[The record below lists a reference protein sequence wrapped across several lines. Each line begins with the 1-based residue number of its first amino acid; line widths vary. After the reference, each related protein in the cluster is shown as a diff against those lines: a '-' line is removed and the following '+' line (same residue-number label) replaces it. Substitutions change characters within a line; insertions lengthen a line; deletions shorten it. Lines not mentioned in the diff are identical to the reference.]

1 MLGAICHESHRNI
14 WTCRSSCGSHAIGM
28 TDGLTYTFAL
38 ANICVMELTVAQ
50 VAEQYG
56 RTERFVQQAVRSGD
70 LAALRLVGRLALV
83 DDLAAMAWVRA
94 LAPGRRW
101 AEEVRE
107 AALDLLSTGR
117 TDRLSSSER
126 SRLRSRLRGMSAA
139 AMAHA
144 AGGLGGG
151 WARYRAANVPQ
162 LSRVGPSV
170 ADQAGLGIVP
180 GAGWVTFVETDDL
193 DRFELAHDVILDAD
207 GNLGVVERPVSGPRP
222 ARVLLDSYLLGDA
235 RLSAAAATELERR
248 ANGL

>member
-1 MLGAICHESHRNI
+1 M
-14 WTCRSSCGSHAIGM
+14 
-28 TDGLTYTFAL
+28 
-38 ANICVMELTVAQ
+38 AQ
-50 VAEQYG
+50 VAGQHA

-70 LAALRLVGRLALV
+70 LTALRLVGRLALV
-83 DDLAAMAWVRA
+83 DDLAATAWARA

-101 AEEVRE
+101 SGEVRE

-151 WARYRAANVPQ
+151 WARYRVVHVPD
-162 LSRVGPSV
+162 LPRVGPSA
-170 ADQAGLGIVP
+170 ADQPGLGMVP

-193 DRFELAHDVILDAD
+193 DRLELQHDVILDAD
-207 GNLGVVERPVSGPRP
+207 GNLGVIERPVADARS

-235 RLSAAAATELERR
+235 RLAAAAATALEGR
-248 ANGL
+248 AHGL